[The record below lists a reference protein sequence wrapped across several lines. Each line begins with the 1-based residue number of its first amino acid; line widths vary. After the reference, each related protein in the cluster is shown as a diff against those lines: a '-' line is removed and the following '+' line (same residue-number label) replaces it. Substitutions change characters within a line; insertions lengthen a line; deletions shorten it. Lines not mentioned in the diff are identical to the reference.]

1 MEIPQIQIHDAKSRL
16 DQKTCLFVAARRR
29 FPPTLSSPACGGR
42 MKEGLRVSL

>member
-29 FPPTLSSPACGGR
+29 FPPHLFPPPHAGG
-42 MKEGLRVSL
+42 G